1 MRIQGQELRNFR
13 ILKQVL
19 FFIKLN
25 LFSINF
31 YLFII
36 PLLLKFD
43 RRERAALFLA
53 QQSCLT
59 NLEKVNLIYQLFDFE
74 ILSPNSLKNSE
85 TCSCIVI
92 INLHLFDFQ
101 LKNIRAMSYFQHLYL
116 YIGLY

>member
-74 ILSPNSLKNSE
+74 ILSPNSRKN
-85 TCSCIVI
+85 
-92 INLHLFDFQ
+92 
-101 LKNIRAMSYFQHLYL
+101 
-116 YIGLY
+116 